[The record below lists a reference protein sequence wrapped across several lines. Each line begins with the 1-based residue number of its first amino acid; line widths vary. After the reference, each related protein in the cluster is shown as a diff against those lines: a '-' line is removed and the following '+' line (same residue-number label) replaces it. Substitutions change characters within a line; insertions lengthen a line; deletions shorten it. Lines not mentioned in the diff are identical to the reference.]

1 VTAPPT
7 PKTLLHGSTGQFS
20 GSGLGS
26 RALRWAGR
34 QIRALQWRRLERGAP
49 RLLTLATANGRLTVS
64 TGYRLMAQRLYVG
77 REYESYLIDSAI
89 AELRRR
95 GMAPP
100 NGTAL
105 DIGANIGVIG
115 IALVLRSYAAR
126 VIAVE
131 PEASNYEL
139 LLRNVRQNALTD
151 AIQCERVALGAT
163 DGPVLMELSPDNW
176 GDHRVR
182 GPLGGAPGEYDE
194 SSRATV
200 TVPASTLDGLL
211 DRAGP
216 AVGPLSLIWMD
227 VQGFEGHVL
236 AGGARTIREGVP
248 VVAEFWPYGIRR
260 SGMDR
265 DRFCRI
271 VESLFRELVV
281 LGGDP
286 IARPIGELQVMFDQL
301 VSSTRHRNIL
311 LLP

>member
-1 VTAPPT
+1 M
-7 PKTLLHGSTGQFS
+7 
-20 GSGLGS
+20 
-26 RALRWAGR
+26 
-34 QIRALQWRRLERGAP
+34 
-49 RLLTLATANGRLTVS
+49 TLATANGRLTVN

-77 REYESYLIDSAI
+77 REYESYLIDSAVS
-89 AELRRR
+89 ELRRR
-95 GMAPP
+95 GMAPAD
-100 NGTAL
+100 GTAL

-115 IALVLRSYAAR
+115 IALVLRRYAAR

-139 LLRNVRQNALTD
+139 LLRNVRQNGLAD
-151 AIQCERVALGAT
+151 VIQCERVALGAA
-163 DGPVLMELSPDNW
+163 DGRVLMELSPDNW

-182 GPLGGAPGEYDE
+182 GPLGAAPGEYDE

-211 DRAGP
+211 GRVGP
-216 AVGPLSLIWMD
+216 AGGPLSLIWMD

-236 AGGARTIREGVP
+236 EGGAHTIQKGVP

-265 DRFCRI
+265 DRFCGI
-271 VESLFRELVV
+271 VESLFSEFVLLGGEPIGKPIGGLRQMFDELVNT
-281 LGGDP
+281 
-286 IARPIGELQVMFDQL
+286 
-301 VSSTRHRNIL
+301 TRHRNVL